1 MKMNHINK
9 ILLGLLVL
17 VGFACSDIL
26 DKTPESNWKVE
37 DFYSNDTEAQLGLAG
52 IYSYLA
58 STKVYGSDYVI
69 FDSGSDEGYYNRR
82 YNENWTVGL
91 YRHTSA
97 DLMVENLWVQLYG
110 CVNASNMFIEL
121 LDKNA
126 FEEDKYNALIAEAKF
141 LRAFSYFQLVSWYGD
156 IPLRLTYAKDQSS
169 NHVAASS
176 QADVYK
182 QIIEDFTYA
191 YKYLPH
197 AKDAN
202 YVPGHANRMAA
213 HGLLA
218 RVYLRMAGK
227 PLMDTEKYALAKAH
241 CDSVILD
248 DWHDLRVE
256 NDNQGYRELFLS
268 YIRNEHDLEESMF
281 EISFTNMRDMGLQ
294 VDGKIGN
301 INGISW
307 NYGGEGYPF
316 GYAMLNASPVVK
328 NVYSDIDSRLEWNLR
343 GYKYSKGNAAEVTS
357 TMSAQYCPTKYR
369 RWEPSNWDDLDPE
382 AKPADGTIESYVI
395 LEPVSSPNKNYTGIN
410 FPILRYAD
418 VLLMYAEAAN
428 AEEGMPT
435 EKAIACLNKVRNR
448 AGLVNI
454 EDANPAAVA
463 SDGAFLKELQDER
476 MRELCFEGLR
486 KQDLIRWGLLG
497 ERLEF
502 LNATIKGDPNF
513 DEKKEQDQ
521 SYLRAGNNYDATKHN
536 TLPYPLQEVSINN
549 LLDQKDN
556 W

>member
-1 MKMNHINK
+1 MNPINK
-9 ILLGLLVL
+9 IILSLLVL

-26 DKTPESNWKVE
+26 DKKPESNWKVE
-37 DFYSNDTEAQLGLAG
+37 DFYSNNTEAQLGLAG
-52 IYSYLA
+52 IYSFLA
-58 STKVYGSDYVI
+58 STRVYGSDYVI

-97 DLMVENLWVQLYG
+97 DLMVERLWVQLYG
-110 CVNASNMFIEL
+110 CVNAANMFIEL

-126 FEEDKYNALIAEAKF
+126 FDEDSYNSLIGEAKF
-141 LRAFSYFQLVSWYGD
+141 MRAFSYFQLVSWYGD

-182 QIIEDFTYA
+182 QIIEDFTFA
-191 YKYLPH
+191 YQHLPH
-197 AKDAN
+197 ASDAD
-202 YVPGHANRMAA
+202 YIPGHANKMAA

-218 RVYLRMAGK
+218 RVYLRMAGQ

-248 DWHDLRVE
+248 DWHGLRVD
-256 NDNQGYRELFLS
+256 NDNQGYRNLFLS
-268 YIRNEHDLEESMF
+268 YIRNEHDLEESLF

-328 NVYSDIDSRLEWNLR
+328 NMYSDIDSRLEWNLR
-343 GYKYSKGNAAEVTS
+343 GYRYSNGNAIEVTS
-357 TMSAQYCPTKYR
+357 TMSGQYCPTKYR
-369 RWEPSNWDDLDPE
+369 RWEPSNWDDLDPA
-382 AKPADGTIESYVI
+382 AKPAPGTIESYVI

-410 FPILRYAD
+410 FPILRYSD

-428 AEEGMPT
+428 AEEGMPS

-448 AGLVNI
+448 AGLANI
-454 EDANPAAVA
+454 EEAAPAAIA
-463 SDGAFLKELQDER
+463 SKHAFLKEIQDER

-486 KQDLIRWGLLG
+486 KQDLIRWGILG
-497 ERLEF
+497 ERLAFMNE
-502 LNATIKGDPNF
+502 TIKGDPNF
-513 DEKKEQDQ
+513 DARKEQDQ
-521 SYLRAGNNYDATKHN
+521 SYLRAGNNYDETKHN

>member
-1 MKMNHINK
+1 
-9 ILLGLLVL
+9 
-17 VGFACSDIL
+17 
-26 DKTPESNWKVE
+26 
-37 DFYSNDTEAQLGLAG
+37 
-52 IYSYLA
+52 
-58 STKVYGSDYVI
+58 
-69 FDSGSDEGYYNRR
+69 
-82 YNENWTVGL
+82 
-91 YRHTSA
+91 
-97 DLMVENLWVQLYG
+97 
-110 CVNASNMFIEL
+110 MFIEL